1 MTDLSKYTNKEDLF
15 KFMKENKAL
24 LTAEK
29 KFSDKQADSFSH
41 IEGYVNEKGD
51 VVKAQPSTAADLLKK
66 DSLRVKVVI
75 NTTNLM
81 DSHTDVHM
89 KGIWK
94 KTLKEQKTVYLLQEH
109 QMRFDSVITT
119 NVKASTKEYDW
130 SELGY
135 GFKGNTEALVFD
147 AEITKERNAFMFE
160 QYAKGYVM
168 EHSVGMRYV
177 NLEMCINSDEQYYA
191 EEKSAWD
198 KYYPEI
204 ANKEEADQRG
214 YFWAVTEAKLVEGSA
229 VVKGSNYATPTI
241 SVKENIEEPVE
252 TTPKENKTEPQD
264 CTLEQ
269 FKEILTKTL
278 LKK

>member
-81 DSHTDVHM
+81 DSHSDVHM

-94 KTLKEQKTVYLLQEH
+94 KT
-109 QMRFDSVITT
+109 
-119 NVKASTKEYDW
+119 
-130 SELGY
+130 
-135 GFKGNTEALVFD
+135 
-147 AEITKERNAFMFE
+147 
-160 QYAKGYVM
+160 
-168 EHSVGMRYV
+168 
-177 NLEMCINSDEQYYA
+177 
-191 EEKSAWD
+191 
-198 KYYPEI
+198 
-204 ANKEEADQRG
+204 
-214 YFWAVTEAKLVEGSA
+214 
-229 VVKGSNYATPTI
+229 
-241 SVKENIEEPVE
+241 VKEWEEGNRRNVP
-252 TTPKENKTEPQD
+252 NKR
-264 CTLEQ
+264 
-269 FKEILTKTL
+269 
-278 LKK
+278 